1 MADYLQPTGPTAPDA
16 LLPADPGHALLL
28 AQALLDAPRMS
39 NHSHGLWGYHGE
51 TEAGRPLSIQS
62 TGIGGPSTA
71 IVVRE
76 LRELGAERAV
86 RVGVCIPLDPEL
98 RAGEM
103 IVAERALV
111 ADGTSAALGA
121 RGSVPADDA
130 LTERLIEAAGPE
142 ARAGTVASTD
152 LYYDGYGC
160 SGSRAA
166 TARDLESAALLAL
179 GRELGIPV
187 AVILVTGVPSDERMI
202 RAGGI
207 ASAALAAGGAQDPS
221 PASGVETRA

>member
-1 MADYLQPTGPTAPDA
+1 MAEYLQPTGPTAPDA

-39 NHSHGLWGYHGE
+39 NHNHGLWGYHGE

-76 LRELGAERAV
+76 LRELGAERAI
-86 RVGVCIPLDPEL
+86 RVGACIPLDPEL
-98 RAGEM
+98 RAGDM

-121 RGSVPADDA
+121 RGSVHADDA
-130 LTERLIEAAGPE
+130 LTEQLVEAAGPE

-152 LYYDGYGC
+152 LYYDG
-160 SGSRAA
+160 SGSHAA

-187 AVILVTGVPSDERMI
+187 AVILVTGASSDERMI